1 MQRSEVRKGAK
12 GVARGD
18 CRCARWA
25 HWFGGE
31 RNSLCAQRA
40 QLQNSR
46 NSHLTQ
52 GAGEIFLG
60 ERAEQLLRS
69 ASVATEGSSGWMGH
83 MAEGVPI
90 LRPHHL
96 HFASPRGGHDVPVL
110 SLQNKID
117 PLSGRSYA
125 GARRSALGVA
135 GRRVSVWRSRCCW
148 ACGQSHMKRWQFVL
162 IYLALSLGIW
172 GAIFWV
178 ARTHDIRSPPHD
190 PFWAKTVFIGSVSAV
205 SISAVLLSTF
215 AIKLSKAHWPIA
227 EGFFAGALLLYFF
240 GPDPAQRLLGYLFDN
255 KYAPIACLVLIVVF
269 FATSIQSTISAIRG
283 LQIGKTV
290 VGVLISLASG
300 TSMLFLTYMFLFFE

>member
-1 MQRSEVRKGAK
+1 M
-12 GVARGD
+12 ARGD

-162 IYLALSLGIW
+162 IYLAPVSYTHLDVYKRQGLYSLSVL
-172 GAIFWV
+172 
-178 ARTHDIRSPPHD
+178 PPGGM
-190 PFWAKTVFIGSVSAV
+190 PPGGRATCFS
-205 SISAVLLSTF
+205 F
-215 AIKLSKAHWPIA
+215 AYDW
-227 EGFFAGALLLYFF
+227 EG
-240 GPDPAQRLLGYLFDN
+240 PERM
-255 KYAPIACLVLIVVF
+255 
-269 FATSIQSTISAIRG
+269 
-283 LQIGKTV
+283 QIEDVYKRQ
-290 VGVLISLASG
+290 A
-300 TSMLFLTYMFLFFE
+300 